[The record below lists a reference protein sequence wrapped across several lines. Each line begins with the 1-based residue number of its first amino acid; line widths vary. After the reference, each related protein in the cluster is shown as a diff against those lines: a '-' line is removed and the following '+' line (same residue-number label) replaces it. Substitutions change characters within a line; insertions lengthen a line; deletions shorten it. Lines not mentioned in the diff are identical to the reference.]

1 MRHRCLESQHPV
13 PQIASIFRYGVNTLG
28 EPAGATTDS
37 FGRHQKARRL
47 GPALGR
53 VHLAHANFRGLRV
66 LSLESRRSI
75 EVAKLIRTYGGEP
88 FLVPCMREIP
98 LASNTDALDFADALL
113 RGEFDLVVFFTGI
126 GVRALVE
133 AVATMRDREAF
144 LKALRKVKIAARGPK
159 PYTAL
164 RELQVPVAAT
174 APEPATWRELM
185 QAIEQELG
193 PSLAEMR
200 VAVQEYGA
208 SNPEFLTD
216 LTLKCGS
223 VTKVPVY
230 QWALPEDLAP
240 LEECVHGIA
249 RGNYDVL
256 LFMTAVQVIH
266 LFQVAERLQSVP
278 AMRAG
283 LLSMAIISIGPT
295 TTEELAH
302 YGITPDFE
310 PSRPKMG
317 FIVNEAAQY
326 AGKVLEQKRGGDALK
341 VAIPPNAEPHAR
353 PASFPGTPE
362 FQDKSSVPRV
372 AVSTSTM
379 AGFRDGLAQI
389 DFLHEISSRIASADS
404 FHVVLNRIVEFVTSV
419 IPCDSCFIYVL
430 DEDKLVLRAS
440 KNPHADL
447 VDRLGVQYGQ
457 GITGWVAEHREPVA
471 ISSNA
476 SNDPRFKP
484 FKNLPEDRFEAM
496 LCTPIL
502 CASKVVGVINLQHRL
517 TYQHST
523 NEVRLLSMLGFLVGA
538 EIERARLESENVQ
551 LTGRLETRKAV
562 DRAKGILQR
571 DLSMSED
578 EAYRAMQTESRQR
591 RKSMREIAEAVIL
604 GEDLRK
610 AQAGGIEAKHSKAAS
625 DDADQ
630 DRKSKV

>member
-1 MRHRCLESQHPV
+1 M
-13 PQIASIFRYGVNTLG
+13 N
-28 EPAGATTDS
+28 GA
-37 FGRHQKARRL
+37 AI
-47 GPALGR
+47 GR
-53 VHLAHANFRGLRV
+53 VSLAHANFRGLRV

-88 FLVPCMREIP
+88 FLVPCMREVP
-98 LASNTDALDFADALL
+98 LESNTEALEFADRLI
-113 RGEFDLVVFFTGI
+113 RGDFDLVVFFTGI
-126 GVRALVE
+126 GVRAVVD
-133 AVATMRDREAF
+133 AVATKYDRETF
-144 LKALRKVKIAARGPK
+144 LEALRKIKVAARGPK
-159 PYTAL
+159 PYAAL
-164 RELQVPVAAT
+164 RELKVPVAVT

-185 QAIEQELG
+185 QAIEVG
-193 PSLAEMR
+193 FGASLAPMR

-208 SNPEFLTD
+208 SNPEFLMD
-216 LTLKCGS
+216 LTLKCAS
-223 VTKVPVY
+223 VIKVPVY

-240 LEECVHGIA
+240 LEECVDTIA
-249 RGNYDVL
+249 RGGYDVL

-266 LFQVAERLQSVP
+266 LFQVAERMRCVP

-283 LLSMAIISIGPT
+283 LHSMVIISIGPT
-295 TTEELAH
+295 TTEELTH

-310 PSRPKMG
+310 PSRPKMS

-326 AGKVLEQKRGGDALK
+326 AGKILEQKRGGEALNSAGLP
-341 VAIPPNAEPHAR
+341 VPESTSIVISTPMAL
-353 PASFPGTPE
+353 PAKIKPV
-362 FQDKSSVPRV
+362 VPRV
-372 AVSTSTM
+372 ALSTPTM
-379 AGFRDGLAQI
+379 AGFRDGLTQI

-404 FHVVLNRIVEFVTSV
+404 FHTVLDRIVEFVTSV

-447 VDRLGVQYGQ
+447 VDHLGVQYGQ
-457 GITGWVAEHREPVA
+457 GITGWVAEHREPAV

-476 SNDPRFKP
+476 SNDPRFKA
-484 FKNLPEDRFEAM
+484 FKNLPEDHFEAM

-517 TYQHST
+517 SYQHSAY
-523 NEVRLLSMLGFLVGA
+523 EVRLLSMLGFLVGA

-551 LTGRLETRKAV
+551 LTGKLETRKAV

-571 DLSMSED
+571 DLALTED

-604 GEDLRK
+604 GEELRK
-610 AQAGGIEAKHSKAAS
+610 SQSGLVDPKMARG
-625 DDADQ
+625 
-630 DRKSKV
+630 

>member
-1 MRHRCLESQHPV
+1 M
-13 PQIASIFRYGVNTLG
+13 T
-28 EPAGATTDS
+28 
-37 FGRHQKARRL
+37 
-47 GPALGR
+47 
-53 VHLAHANFRGLRV
+53 HANFRGLRV

-88 FLVPCMREIP
+88 FLVPSMREIP
-98 LASNTDALDFADALL
+98 LSSNTDAIDFADALL

-133 AVATMRDREAF
+133 AVSTKHDRETF
-144 LKALRKVKIAARGPK
+144 LGALRKVKIAARGPK
-159 PYTAL
+159 PYTVL
-164 RELQVPVAAT
+164 RELKLPVTVT

-185 QAIEQELG
+185 QVIEQEFG
-193 PSLAEMR
+193 PSLAATR

-208 SNPEFLTD
+208 SNPEFLME
-216 LTLKCGS
+216 LTLKCAS
-223 VTKVPVY
+223 VVKVPVY

-240 LEECVHGIA
+240 LEECVRQIA
-249 RGNYDVL
+249 RGGYDVL

-266 LFQVAERLQSVP
+266 LFQVAEQMQFV
-278 AMRAG
+278 AEMRAG
-283 LLSMAIISIGPT
+283 LLSMVIISIGPT
-295 TTEELAH
+295 TTEELTH

-310 PSRPKMG
+310 PSRPKMS

-326 AGKVLEQKRGGDALK
+326 AGKVLEQKRGGEALK
-341 VAIPPNAEPHAR
+341 VPSTPIQETTERAAASSSPSKGQAK
-353 PASFPGTPE
+353 PA
-362 FQDKSSVPRV
+362 VPRI
-372 AVSTSTM
+372 APSTPTM
-379 AGFRDGLAQI
+379 AGFRDGLTQI
-389 DFLHEISSRIASADS
+389 DFLHEITSRIASADS

-447 VDRLGVQYGQ
+447 VDQLGVQFGQ

-471 ISSNA
+471 ISANA

-484 FKNLPEDRFEAM
+484 FKNLPEDHFEAM

-517 TYQHST
+517 TYEHSK
-523 NEVRLLSMLGFLVGA
+523 NEVRLLSTLGFLVGA
-538 EIERARLESENVQ
+538 EIERARLESENVE
-551 LTGRLETRKAV
+551 LSGRLETRKAV

-571 DLSMSED
+571 DLSLSED

-591 RKSMREIAEAVIL
+591 RKSMREIAEAIIL

-610 AQAGGIEAKHSKAAS
+610 SQSAEAKPPKTADSGLDQGRKGKA
-625 DDADQ
+625 
-630 DRKSKV
+630 